1 MKVSK
6 VGRPRKWKNDA
17 ERKRAWYQRQK
28 LKKGQVIETPKFVE
42 EPEFVPEL
50 VDTRQWPW
58 DKWARVF
65 LGIILTPFQIVILRI
80 LSLYMRI
87 ILPLPRGHG
96 KTTIILR
103 TFCTRKLCESIYD
116 LKDINI
122 CYISSSKDNI
132 IDFVLMVAADLLENI
147 KILENYGNLLDVPS
161 KREVAK
167 LLRIKPKSRRQTQ
180 VVLNLGHRKDLFN
193 PSLFGTTIK
202 GAFRGKGFHYNFI
215 DDPVDIFHVISPST
229 ARKLTKK
236 IKHYIYTKLIP
247 RALIN
252 VSVVGTRYD
261 TDGHDI
267 YTLLAEELGGAVWK
281 YVDEFKEAIRVFGH
295 YEVRDTIH
303 ELTPVDMIIKKPK
316 EWELLSEVIWDLKAK
331 ELLAQKIEC
340 SGLQYAVYLFH
351 TMERPFFMQEY
362 QNAPMALESRLDF
375 ELLND
380 YQVLP
385 AGDLKWG
392 IFVDLSS
399 GETKLSD
406 YTGITLVGKQF
417 QNYYIHDIIWGR
429 WTGLRKQQQLE
440 AFVRKAEN
448 ELKLD
453 HRNIMIQ
460 IETVRSQRDF
470 FQRIRDESWI
480 TPKGRSPAGRGDK
493 DHRITHGLGQEMENS
508 KVYLFVNCRNKS
520 RLRSEMS
527 GFPGGEH
534 EHVVD
539 SIDQNI
545 FFLKKE
551 KELPFSG
558 RTSRKFAPRTKEK

>member
-1 MKVSK
+1 MRK

-28 LKKGQVIETPKFVE
+28 LKKGQLIETPRFIE
-42 EPEFVPEL
+42 EPEFIPEL
-50 VDTRQWPW
+50 VDTRTWTW
-58 DKWARVF
+58 EKFARVM
-65 LGIILTPFQIVILRI
+65 LGIILTPFQIVVLRI

-103 TFCTRKLCESIYD
+103 VFCTRKLCESVYEK
-116 LKDINI
+116 KDINI

-132 IDFVLMVAADLLENI
+132 IDFVLLVAADLLENE

-180 VVLNLGHRKDLFN
+180 VILNLGHRKDLFN

-215 DDPVDIFHVISPST
+215 DDPVDIFHVISPTT

-236 IKHYIYTKLIP
+236 IKHYIYTKLYP

-252 VSVVGTRYD
+252 ISVVGTRYD

-267 YTLLAEELGGAVWK
+267 FTLLAQELGGAVWK
-281 YVDEFKEAIRVFGH
+281 YIDEFRRAITVFGD
-295 YEVRDTIH
+295 YRVRDTIH
-303 ELTPVDMIIKKPK
+303 EINPSDMIIDKPE
-316 EWELLSEVIWDLKAK
+316 EWELLSPFIWEKKAL
-331 ELLAQKIEC
+331 ELLESGIQC
-340 SGLQYAVYLFH
+340 TGLQYAVY
-351 TMERPFFMQEY
+351 MYWSMDRPFFMQEF
-362 QNAPMALESRLDF
+362 QNEVMALESRLNY

-380 YQVLP
+380 YTVLP
-385 AGDLKWG
+385 AGDMKWG
-392 IFVDLSS
+392 IFCDLSS
-399 GETKLSD
+399 GESKLSD
-406 YTGITLVGKQF
+406 YTGITLVGRQF
-417 QNYYIHDIIWGR
+417 QNFYIHDIIWGR
-429 WTGLRKQQQLE
+429 WTGLQKQKQLE
-440 AFVRKAEN
+440 SFVQKGEN
-448 ELKLD
+448 ELNID
-453 HRNIMIQ
+453 HRNISTQ
-460 IETVRSQRDF
+460 IETVKSQRDF

-480 TPKGRSPAGRGDK
+480 SPKPRSPAGRGEK
-493 DHRITHGLGQEMENS
+493 EHRITHGLGQEMENS
-508 KVYLFVNCRNKS
+508 KVFIFVNCRNKS

-534 EHVVD
+534 EHVID

-558 RTSRKFAPRTKEK
+558 RTSRKFTKRKE